1 MKKLILL
8 IAFTVLATLSS
19 CTADELPTKEEKN
32 STAQTSNELNKD
44 SEPPIIIV
52 IKP

>member
-8 IAFTVLATLSS
+8 IASILLVTTLNS
-19 CTADELPTKEEKN
+19 CTADELPTKEEPGVEI
-32 STAQTSNELNKD
+32 SQDGEII
-44 SEPPIIIV
+44 PPIV

>member
-8 IAFTVLATLSS
+8 LASILLVTTLNS

-32 STAQTSNELNKD
+32 QATNYLNRD
-44 SEPPIIIV
+44 GDPPPIII

>member
-8 IAFTVLATLSS
+8 SVSLVLLITLNS
-19 CTADELPTKEEKN
+19 CTADELPTKPEP
-32 STAQTSNELNKD
+32 QTEINQEG
-44 SEPPIIIV
+44 EIIPPIV

>member
-19 CTADELPTKEEKN
+19 CTADELPTKEEK
-32 STAQTSNELNKD
+32 SQASDYLNKD
-44 SEPPIIIV
+44 GDPPPVIV